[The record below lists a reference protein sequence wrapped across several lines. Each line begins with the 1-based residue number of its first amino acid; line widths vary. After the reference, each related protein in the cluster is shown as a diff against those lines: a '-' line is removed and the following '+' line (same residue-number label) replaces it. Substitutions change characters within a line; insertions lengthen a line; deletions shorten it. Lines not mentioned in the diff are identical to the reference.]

1 MIIAIHG
8 EKQSGKDTIGAI
20 FQYLCCPQIHNYFN
34 NNFKNFVELSI
45 DERNFFCFWQI
56 KKFAGKV
63 NDCFKLIKNIDFTSL
78 EGVEKEN
85 NRDNF
90 RNLAE
95 TMKDIF
101 GREIWAQALFSD
113 YIPIINNNKSIH
125 QELNW
130 IITDLRFKEEIFLVK
145 KYKGVTI
152 SINPINKNDNH
163 ISEIDLD
170 GYKFDYYIDNDKKDL
185 DKLYNQ
191 IFIIK
196 QQIEKKLGYKLDYI
210 I

>member
-20 FQYLCCPQIHNYFN
+20 FQYICCPQIHNYFH
-34 NNFKNFVELSI
+34 NNFKEFLELNI

-63 NDCFKLIKNIDFTSL
+63 NDCFKLIRNIDFLSL
-78 EGVEKEN
+78 EGVEKEKYRN
-85 NRDNF
+85 EFRD
-90 RNLAE
+90 LAE
-95 TMKDIF
+95 GTKNTF
-101 GREIWAQALFSD
+101 GREIWAQALFLD
-113 YIPIINNNKSIH
+113 YIPIINNVKSLH
-125 QELNW
+125 QDLNW
-130 IITDLRFKEEIFLVK
+130 IITDLRFKEEISLVK
-145 KYKGVTI
+145 KYKGITI

-163 ISEIDLD
+163 ISEINLD
-170 GYKFDYYIDNDKKDL
+170 GYKFDYYLDNSKRDL
-185 DKLYNQ
+185 DELYNQ

-196 QQIEKKLGYKLDYI
+196 KQIETKLGYKLDYI